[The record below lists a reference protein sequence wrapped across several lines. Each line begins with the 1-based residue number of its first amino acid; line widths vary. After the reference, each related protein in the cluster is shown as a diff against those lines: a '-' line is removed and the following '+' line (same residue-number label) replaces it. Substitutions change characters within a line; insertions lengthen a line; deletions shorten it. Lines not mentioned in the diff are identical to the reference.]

1 MIWEE
6 VDWFEEE
13 EHQESEEETEQD
25 NHIGFDFFSLLSNPK
40 DYYKILELDRDASE
54 DTIRSNYIRLALK
67 WHPDKRKDEDS
78 ATSRFQQINE
88 AYSVLSD
95 PVKRKEYDSKGMLY
109 VYDCNVMDYLNKYKG
124 LILTCNG
131 LGVKQSIL

>member
-95 PVKRKEYDSKGMLY
+95 LVKRKEYDSKGMLY